1 MTVRRLLFVVGI
13 LAFGAMATACSS
25 ESTFP
30 DGSFAVV
37 ANSDIGTGPSRLLVG
52 VIQEGGLRI
61 GSSDDTLELEVA
73 PVDDPTQT
81 QRAPAG
87 FTWLAPDAFG
97 LYRGDFEFDR
107 PGSWL
112 LTVHPDSGDPFEPV
126 EFTVLAETLSPNV
139 GEAAPVAPTPTLA
152 DLPMEELTTDP
163 NPDERFYELSL
174 ADALASGRETVLVFA
189 TPAYCR
195 TATCGP
201 VLENTKQVA
210 GDYPDVNF
218 LHVEVYTGL
227 TDPEFVPDAAHLAPA
242 VGPEYWSLP
251 SEPWVFV
258 ISETGIVTARFEGV
272 MESEELAAHL
282 G

>member
-1 MTVRRLLFVVGI
+1 VATIFALAVV
-13 LAFGAMATACSS
+13 AASCSS
-25 ESTFP
+25 SDSTFP

-61 GSSDDTLELEVA
+61 GSSEDMLELEVA
-73 PVDDPTQT
+73 PADDPAAA
-81 QRAPAG
+81 QRVPAG
-87 FTWLAPDAFG
+87 FTWMVPDAFG
-97 LYRGDFEFDR
+97 LYRGEFEFDR
-107 PGSWL
+107 PGIWQ
-112 LTVHPDSGDPFEPV
+112 LTVHPESGDPFEPV
-126 EFTVLAETLSPNV
+126 EFGVAAETLSPNI

-163 NPDERFYELSL
+163 DPEERFYEVSL
-174 ADALASGRETVLVFA
+174 ADALASGRESVVIFA
-189 TPAYCR
+189 TPAFCS

-201 VLENTKQVA
+201 VLDNAKEVA
-210 GDYPDVNF
+210 ADFPDVNF

-227 TDPEFVPDAAHLAPA
+227 TDPDFVPDAAHLAPA
-242 VGPEYWSLP
+242 VTQEYWSLP

-258 ISETGIVTARFEGV
+258 ISEDGIVTARYEGV
-272 MESEELAAHL
+272 METEELAGQL